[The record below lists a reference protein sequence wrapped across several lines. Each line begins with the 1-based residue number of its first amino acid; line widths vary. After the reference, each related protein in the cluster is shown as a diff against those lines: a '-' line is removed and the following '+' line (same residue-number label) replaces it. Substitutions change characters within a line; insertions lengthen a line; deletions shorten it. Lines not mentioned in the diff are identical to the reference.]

1 MDVEEARTDNT
12 GRDSKS
18 AYATTDDFCAI
29 FNRDTNSLYALA
41 LLLTGDPR
49 TAERCFFSALSECT
63 AAKGVFRRWTRSW
76 ARIAVIKSAVR
87 LTKPKF
93 STIGENG
100 SHLAVKGLHAAA
112 APIVR
117 LGAFDRFVFVLSV
130 LDWYSARDCAV
141 LLKSTLQ
148 EVEIARERTL
158 QFVGGAAAHLFG
170 QSVPQFGQRLAI

>member
-12 GRDSKS
+12 GRDSKRAHAS
-18 AYATTDDFCAI
+18 AGDFCAI
-29 FNRDTNSLYALA
+29 FNRDANSLYALA

-76 ARIAVIKSAVR
+76 TRIAIIKDAVR

-93 STIGENG
+93 SVTGEQP
-100 SHLAVKGLHAAA
+100 SDIAVKGLHAAA
-112 APIVR
+112 APILR

-130 LDWYSARDCAV
+130 LDWYSVRDCAV

-148 EVEIARERTL
+148 EVEIAKERAL
-158 QFVGGAAAHLFG
+158 QFVGGAAAHSF
-170 QSVPQFGQRLAI
+170 SPSAPQFGQRLAI